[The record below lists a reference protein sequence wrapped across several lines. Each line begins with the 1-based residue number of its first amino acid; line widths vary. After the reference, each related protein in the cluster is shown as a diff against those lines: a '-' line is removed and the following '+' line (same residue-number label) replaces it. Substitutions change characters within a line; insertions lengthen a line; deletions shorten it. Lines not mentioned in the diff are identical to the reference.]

1 MGLETEASR
10 GASAVVA
17 RSAIKEESIRYLP
30 EEAELRGNLR
40 ETQPGSRV
48 AHPKHEP
55 VRPPALHTALHTMS
69 SPHLRPQSFL
79 RGNPAGGKVS
89 LAKHS
94 LDCLMGSS
102 RWGSGERQAGS
113 SPPQRL
119 GELRVA
125 ANSGALESNEPGFK
139 FQHHLLIAL
148 CLWITSVL
156 SLSLSFLI
164 SKVGTMSPTLQ
175 DCLEN

>member
-1 MGLETEASR
+1 MSG
-10 GASAVVA
+10 VVA
-17 RSAIKEESIRYLP
+17 RSASEEESIRYLP
-30 EEAELRGNLR
+30 EKAELRGNLR

-48 AHPKHEP
+48 AHPKHKP
-55 VRPPALHTALHTMS
+55 VRPPGLHTALHTVS
-69 SPHLRPQSFL
+69 SAPRRPQSSL

-102 RWGSGERQAGS
+102 RWGWGERQARS

-119 GELRVA
+119 GELRGA

-148 CLWITSVL
+148 CLWITSVI
-156 SLSLSFLI
+156 SLRLSFLI
-164 SKVGTMSPTLQ
+164 SKVGTMRPTLQ